1 MNSTPIDDRQA
12 RQWAS
17 FAHVLSLLGYVIG
30 FGHVLIPLVIYL
42 AKREDHEFVAD
53 QAKESFNF
61 HLTIFLLELLCLP
74 LLCIVIG
81 IVLLPI
87 IVVLDIVLTVIAG
100 IKASEGVRYRYP
112 FALRLL

>member
-1 MNSTPIDDRQA
+1 MNSFPIDDRQA

-17 FAHVLSLLGYVIG
+17 FAHVLSLLGYAIG

-42 AKREDHEFVAD
+42 AKREDHEFIAD

-61 HLTIFLLELLCLP
+61 HLTMFLLQLLCVPLICVGIGIILVP
-74 LLCIVIG
+74 LLVIVD
-81 IVLLPI
+81 V
-87 IVVLDIVLTVIAG
+87 VLTVIAG